1 MTNHECNLRTVT
13 VVLVRLVVRG
23 VVRRLRHCFRRSRLR
38 LRARKGVT
46 RRRRARSRARRAR
59 LRSLP
64 SGVFFRFSGTHRPI
78 VNREINLKALEMAT
92 PLGKHPNIL
101 VDTHGA

>member
-1 MTNHECNLRTVT
+1 VTNDECNLRTVT

-46 RRRRARSRARRAR
+46 RRRRARSRARRTRRAVSR
-59 LRSLP
+59 V
-64 SGVFFRFSGTHRPI
+64 VFFFDFQGLIDQS
-78 VNREINLKALEMAT
+78 
-92 PLGKHPNIL
+92 
-101 VDTHGA
+101 